1 MSSTNTNTV
10 TVVNT
15 RGGQVAPSQD
25 FWFGFKEEG
34 KTVEVC
40 VRHHDWALA
49 RRRVKEAY
57 GLRDEEI
64 ETL

>member
-1 MSSTNTNTV
+1 MSNNNTAST
-10 TVVNT
+10 TVVNN
-15 RGGQVAPSQD
+15 RGEKVSPMVD
-25 FWFGFKEEG
+25 FWFSFRREG
-34 KTVEVC
+34 RVTEVC

-57 GLRDEEI
+57 SLRDEEI